1 MSDGAA
7 ERVVYDRV
15 ADAIGEALRT
25 LAHDAANCAAV
36 FDMEVSELSVDASG
50 AADSLRAA
58 TERLRAH
65 VQDLRA
71 LAAAKRS
78 EGASLDEVLQ
88 LALRLL
94 SRSARRDLTRTPG
107 ERVAFRVSASQLSL
121 LLGLLV
127 VLRAVLRPTE
137 GAGLV
142 RASAGPEDG
151 RGAITLEVAMDAAAF
166 DELLAIAR
174 GAFSELGVAEAA
186 EARPGADAVRVL
198 SLRFAAA

>member
-1 MSDGAA
+1 MSDGAV

-15 ADAIGEALRT
+15 ADAVGEALRT

-36 FDMEVSELSVDASG
+36 FDMEVSELSGDASG

-78 EGASLDEVLQ
+78 EGASLDEALQ
-88 LALRLL
+88 LGLRLL

-107 ERVAFRVSASQLSL
+107 ERVAFRVGASQLSL
-121 LLGLLV
+121 LVGLLV

-137 GAGLV
+137 GTGLL
-142 RASAGPEDG
+142 RASAGPDGG
-151 RGAITLEVAMDAAAF
+151 RGTITLEVAMDDAAF
-166 DELLAIAR
+166 GELLAIAR
-174 GAFSELGVAEAA
+174 GAFSGLGEVEHV
-186 EARPGADAVRVL
+186 EARDGAARVL
-198 SLRFAAA
+198 ALRFPAA